1 MDAIEI
7 DRVTK
12 VFGETRAVDDLTLS
26 VREGAVYGFIGPNG
40 SGKTTTMRMIVN
52 ILYPDEG
59 TVRIFGEERA
69 GGRSPHIGYLPE
81 ERGLYRR
88 MEVRALLEFH
98 GELRGGR
105 SVTREVN
112 AWLSRLD
119 LAHCAERKVETLS
132 KGMSQKVQF
141 IAAVVPEPKLL
152 ILDEPFSGLD
162 PVSAE
167 TMRAAILEM
176 RDRGATVILSTHDMH
191 VAETFCDSI
200 LMIYKGRKV
209 LDGTLAAIQE
219 QYGNDTISISRRW
232 RRGDVERV
240 AGRREGPG
248 PRTGA
253 GVAHGARLRPAG
265 GAASPAG
272 AHARQ
277 QFFDY
282 QALAARHLR
291 ADRGAGSGGGPPC
304 VEFCWSRSAIIW
316 RRSGRRRS

>member
-59 TVRIFGEERA
+59 RVRVFGEERA

-105 SVTREVN
+105 NVTREVN
-112 AWLSRLD
+112 SWLARLD

-219 QYGNDTISISRRW
+219 QYGNDTISISA
-232 RRGDVERV
+232 E
-240 AGRREGPG
+240 
-248 PRTGA
+248 
-253 GVAHGARLRPAG
+253 G
-265 GAASPAG
+265 GAAMLTGLPGVEKVRDLGQVQELRMGLGCDPQQVLQTLLARTRVNSFSITKPSLHDIFVRIAG
-272 AHARQ
+272 PEAAEAHHA
-277 QFFDY
+277 
-282 QALAARHLR
+282 
-291 ADRGAGSGGGPPC
+291 
-304 VEFCWSRSAIIW
+304 
-316 RRSGRRRS
+316 